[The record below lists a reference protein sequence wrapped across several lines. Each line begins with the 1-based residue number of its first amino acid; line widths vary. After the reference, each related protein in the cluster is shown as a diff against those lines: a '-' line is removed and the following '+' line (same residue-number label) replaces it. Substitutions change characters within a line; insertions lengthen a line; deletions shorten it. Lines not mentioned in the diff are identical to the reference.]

1 MSKMELKKITIYG
14 YGKLENIILPIHSPI
29 HVFYGENEAGK
40 STIMSF
46 IHSVLFG
53 FPTKQQAEL
62 RYEPKLQ
69 HKYGGQLEILFP
81 EIGLATIERVKGKAS
96 GDVTVTLE
104 DGRRG
109 QDELLNE
116 LLAGID
122 KGLYQSIFSFNLYGL
137 QNVQQLKGEELG
149 RFLFST
155 GAVGS
160 DRLLKV
166 ENELQK
172 ELDSRYKPSGKKP
185 IINEKLQDLRERHRQ
200 LKIAEKEN
208 NQYEQLLAEKVQ
220 LEEERFQAEGA
231 LKKEEH
237 EIRLLEEWTKI
248 KKIVQE
254 KEIIEQ
260 KLEAYKEL
268 TFPQN
273 GLTRWEAL
281 KEKILSIEAEIHH
294 LETKKM
300 EIEKEVASCSIQ
312 EELLAAENEIL
323 LVVEKLPVYEQLQN
337 RQTLVKNQIK
347 SIDTEIASLKSK
359 LHLPI
364 EEEILLKESNTSIF
378 LKQQCTQAASKQRRL
393 KEQKEEL
400 DERLKEEQTT
410 LESLEETVKEY
421 KQKLLSKD
429 ERTRLE
435 ELVKSD
441 NRIQWNK
448 EKADLLL
455 REIHQLEEQV
465 KVEKKRFK
473 QNMMVT
479 SFLSVFLVLVGGGA
493 LFFEQW
499 FVAFVSLI
507 VCIAYFFVFFSGR
520 KLAQKEIRKIEK
532 RIVLIKEERDNL
544 LVTVEN
550 GQGNLLHD
558 EQKLQED
565 TNRRDAFT
573 QLHFK
578 LDQQNESYERVL
590 QGFEKWEADFLAHQK
605 LLRQLANELKIPY
618 ELATQQIYDAFL
630 LIEEWKGK
638 ARERFS
644 IQQELEEIH
653 RTKEQISNAITHLFH
668 KFIGEEK
675 ETITNRCYRLKTV
688 LTEEKMKKD
697 TVEAHRRKQADITE
711 NIDRYQTEYS
721 RYLEEKA
728 ALFSIAGLEEEEAFR
743 EKAALE
749 IEREKYANRLSTID
763 LQLEM
768 ANISKEQLPLYKR
781 IQDPELQLK
790 EKQTNMERLASRL
803 KEVIEGIAAL
813 NFTLSRIE
821 SGGTY
826 TDLLHT
832 FKQFQT
838 EFKGDVREWAKF
850 AVAKQ
855 LLSKT
860 VQQYKQKQL
869 PAMLQKAE
877 ENLAFLT
884 EGKYIRILSKED
896 GAGFLVESH
905 HHIFYEAKELS
916 QGTTEQLYLSIRIA
930 LAQTFYQNYCFPF
943 IIDDSFVNFDEKRTE
958 KVIQLLKNC
967 ERNQLIFFTCHQHLL
982 KYFPDD
988 SLYVLPTEERE
999 TSL

>member
-1 MSKMELKKITIYG
+1 MELKKITIYG
-14 YGKLENIILPIHSPI
+14 YGKLENKTFSIHSPI

-46 IHSVLFG
+46 IHSILFG

-109 QDELLNE
+109 QEELLNE
-116 LLAGID
+116 LLAGMD
-122 KGLYQSIFSFNLYGL
+122 KGLYQSIFSFNLHGL

-166 ENELQK
+166 ENDLQK

-185 IINEKLQDLRERHRQ
+185 VLNEKLQDLRERHRQ
-200 LKIAEKEN
+200 LKIEEKDN
-208 NQYEQLLAEKVQ
+208 NKYEQLLAEKDR
-220 LEEERFQAEGA
+220 LEKERLQTEETI
-231 LKKEEH
+231 KMEEQ
-237 EIRLLEEWTKI
+237 EYRLLEEWTKI

-254 KEIIEQ
+254 KEVIEQ
-260 KLEAYKEL
+260 KLEAYKEF

-273 GLTRWEAL
+273 GLTRWESI
-281 KEKILSIEAEIHH
+281 KEKILSVEAEIRHV
-294 LETKKM
+294 EMKTM
-300 EIEKEVASCSIQ
+300 EIEKEVASCTIQ
-312 EELLAAENEIL
+312 EKLLAAENEIL
-323 LVVEKLPVYEQLQN
+323 FAVEKLPVYEQLQN
-337 RQTLVKNQIK
+337 RQTQVQNQLKNIEIE
-347 SIDTEIASLKSK
+347 IDSLKSK
-359 LHLPI
+359 LHLPM

-378 LKQQCTQAASKQRRL
+378 LKEQCAQAASKQRRL

-410 LESLEETVKEY
+410 LEALEETVKVE
-421 KQKLLSKD
+421 KKKLLPKADRS
-429 ERTRLE
+429 RLE
-435 ELVKSD
+435 ERVKSD
-441 NRIQWNK
+441 NQVQWNK
-448 EKADLLL
+448 EKAALLL
-455 REIHQLEEQV
+455 REINQLEEQV
-465 KVEKKRFK
+465 KVEEKRFK
-473 QNMMVT
+473 QSAMVT
-479 SFLSVFLVLVGGGA
+479 GVLSIFLLLVGGGA

-499 FVAFVSLI
+499 FLAFVSFT
-507 VCIAYFFVFFSGR
+507 VCIVYFFVFMSEK
-520 KLAQKEIRKIEK
+520 KLAKSELRKKSK
-532 RIVLIKEERDNL
+532 RIVLIKEERDHL
-544 LVTVEN
+544 LSVFEKGEGVS
-550 GQGNLLHD
+550 LLD
-558 EQKLQED
+558 EQKLEED
-565 TNRRDAFT
+565 AKRRDTLT
-573 QLHFK
+573 QLQFK

-590 QGFEKWEADFLAHQK
+590 QGFEKWEADFLSHQK
-605 LLRQLANELKIPY
+605 LLRQLANELQIPY
-618 ELATQQIYDAFL
+618 ELATQHIYDAFL
-630 LIEEWKGK
+630 LIEEWKTRD
-638 ARERFS
+638 REILS
-644 IQQELEEIH
+644 LHQEIKEIH
-653 RTKEQISNAITHLFH
+653 QEKEQISNTIIHLFQT
-668 KFIGEEK
+668 FIGEEE
-675 ETITNRCYRLKTV
+675 ETIANRCYRLKKA
-688 LTEEKMKKD
+688 LTEEKLKKD
-697 TVEAHRRKQADITE
+697 TVKAYRRKQADITE
-711 NIDRYQTEYS
+711 NMDRYQTEYG
-721 RYLEEKA
+721 RYLEEKI
-728 ALFSIAGLEEEEAFR
+728 ALFSIAGVEEEEAFR

-749 IEREKYANRLSTID
+749 IERERYTDRLSTVN
-763 LQLEM
+763 LQLDM
-768 ANISKEQLPLYKR
+768 ANISKGQIPLYQR

-790 EKQTNMERLASRL
+790 EKQANMERLASRL
-803 KEVIEGIAAL
+803 NEVIEESAAI

-832 FKQFQT
+832 FKQSQS
-838 EFKGDVREWAKF
+838 EFKEDAREWAKF

-855 LLSKT
+855 LLAKT
-860 VQQYKQKQL
+860 VEQYKQKQL

-884 EGKYIRILSKED
+884 EGKYIRILPKEE

-905 HHIFYEAKELS
+905 QHVFYEAKELS

-930 LAQTFYQNYCFPF
+930 LAQTFYQNYFIPF

-967 ERNQLIFFTCHQHLL
+967 ERNQLIFFTCHRHLL
-982 KYFPDD
+982 KYFPED
-988 SLYVLPTEERE
+988 SLNLLPTEERE

>member
-1 MSKMELKKITIYG
+1 MELKKITIYG
-14 YGKLENIILPIHSPI
+14 YGKLENITFSIHSPI

-46 IHSVLFG
+46 IHSILFG

-69 HKYGGQLEILFP
+69 HKYGGQLEIFFP
-81 EIGLATIERVKGKAS
+81 KIGLATIERVKGKAS

-109 QDELLNE
+109 QEELLNE
-116 LLAGID
+116 LLAGMD

-172 ELDSRYKPSGKKP
+172 ELDLRYKPSGKKP
-185 IINEKLQDLRERHRQ
+185 ILNEKLHDLRERHRH
-200 LKIAEKEN
+200 LKIAEKDN
-208 NQYEQLLAEKVQ
+208 NQYEQLLAEKDQ
-220 LEEERFQAEGA
+220 LEKEKIQAEEA

-260 KLEAYKEL
+260 KLETYKEL

-273 GLTRWEAL
+273 GLARWEAL
-281 KEKILSIEAEIHH
+281 NEKILSVEAEIRH
-294 LETKKM
+294 LETKTL
-300 EIEKEVASCSIQ
+300 EIEKEVASCFIQ
-312 EELLAAENEIL
+312 EEILAAENEIL
-323 LVVEKLPVYEQLQN
+323 LAIEKLPVYEQLQN
-337 RQTLVKNQIK
+337 RQTQVQNQIK
-347 SIDTEIASLKSK
+347 NIDTEIDSLKSK

-378 LKQQCTQAASKQRRL
+378 IKEQSAKAASKQRRL

-410 LESLEETVKEY
+410 LESLEETVKGY
-421 KQKLLSKD
+421 KQKLLTKE
-429 ERTRLE
+429 ERTMLE
-435 ELVKSD
+435 ERVKSD
-441 NRIQWNK
+441 NKVQWNK
-448 EKADLLL
+448 EKADLLG
-455 REIHQLEEQV
+455 REIHQLEEQT
-465 KVEKKRFK
+465 KVEKQRFK
-473 QNMMVT
+473 QNMLVT
-479 SFLSVFLVLVGGGA
+479 SFLSVFLVLVAGGA

-499 FVAFVSLI
+499 FVAFVSLTI
-507 VCIAYFFVFFSGR
+507 CIAYFFVFLSGR
-520 KLAQKEIRKIEK
+520 KLAKKEIRKIEK
-532 RIVLIKEERDNL
+532 RIVLIKEEREQL
-544 LVTVEN
+544 LVTFEG
-550 GQGNLLHD
+550 GQGAFLHD
-558 EQKLQED
+558 EQKLEED
-565 TNRRDAFT
+565 TKRRDAFT
-573 QLHFK
+573 QLQFR

-605 LLRQLANELKIPY
+605 LLRELANELKIPY

-630 LIEEWKGK
+630 LIEEWKAK
-638 ARERFS
+638 DRERFS
-644 IQQELEEIH
+644 VHQELEEILQ
-653 RTKEQISNAITHLFH
+653 TKEQISNAITLLFH
-668 KFIGEEK
+668 KFIGEEE
-675 ETITNRCYRLKTV
+675 ETITNRCYRLKSA
-688 LTEEKMKKD
+688 LAEEKMKKD
-697 TVEAHRRKQADITE
+697 MVEACRRKQADIKE
-711 NIDRYQTEYS
+711 NMDRHQTEYS
-721 RYLEEKA
+721 RYLEERT
-728 ALFSIAGLEEEEAFR
+728 ALFSIAGVEDEEVFR
-743 EKAALE
+743 EKAAME
-749 IEREKYANRLSTID
+749 REREKYTNRLSTID

-768 ANISKEQLPLYKR
+768 ANISKEQIHVYQR
-781 IQDPELQLK
+781 IIDPELQLK
-790 EKQTNMERLASRL
+790 EKQTNIERLASRL
-803 KEVIEGIAAL
+803 TEVREGVAAI

-832 FKQFQT
+832 FKQSQS
-838 EFKGDVREWAKF
+838 EFKEEAREWAKF
-850 AVAKQ
+850 ALAKQ
-855 LLSKT
+855 LLAKT
-860 VQQYKQKQL
+860 VEQYKQRQL

-884 EGKYIRILSKED
+884 EGKYIRILPMAE
-896 GAGFLVESH
+896 GAGFLVESRQH
-905 HHIFYEAKELS
+905 VFYEAKELS

-930 LAQTFYQNYCFPF
+930 LAQTFYQNYYIPF

-958 KVIQLLKNC
+958 KVIQLLKKC
-967 ERNQLIFFTCHQHLL
+967 ERNQLIFFTCHHHLL
-982 KYFPDD
+982 KHFPEG
-988 SLYVLPTEERE
+988 SLHVLPTEERE